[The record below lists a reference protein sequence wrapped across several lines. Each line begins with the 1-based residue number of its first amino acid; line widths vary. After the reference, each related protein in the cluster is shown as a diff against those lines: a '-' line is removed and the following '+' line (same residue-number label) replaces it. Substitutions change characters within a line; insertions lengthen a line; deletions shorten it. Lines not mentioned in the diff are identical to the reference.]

1 MTGVIDIMNYAPL
14 VAPGLSGTEYQFEE
28 FQTMVRTTLR
38 PLLRDGIV
46 TTQWGREVDVA
57 DPPTEAD
64 PTLDIDGA
72 LAELDRTG
80 CEAAVLACLK
90 MWSYRSRH
98 RLIMDMPEE
107 VVAEAVQ
114 KGGGRFIGTAGY
126 NPFRIDDSLRRIETF
141 VRDHGFRYV
150 YFHPMTFGIAPNDR
164 RCYPL
169 YAKCVELGI
178 PVSLQVGHSAEP
190 LPSNIGHPM
199 LVDDVAIDFPDLKIN
214 LSHTGWPW
222 TGEYIFM
229 LWRHPNVY
237 GEGSLPSAEP
247 IGHTH
252 LPLSMRTS
260 SGSIGRS
267 LASWPDSRA
276 LARLSKG
283 FVCERRLV
291 RPSGPVYY
299 LQTAVVSGPLPRPR
313 RRSRRASQGLAG
325 DPCACSRPRG
335 ILMTLYMYQ
344 ASYTAKSMAAQLTEP
359 HDPVEAIRPALE
371 DLGATIVVAGFP
383 FGEYDVLVVYEAP
396 DDVTAASVAM
406 AVAAAGEVRSAKT
419 TRLLSGQE
427 WLESLRKRRI
437 VSTRK
442 ARQPHDR
449 QRESPEPL

>member
-57 DPPTEAD
+57 DPPAEPD

-90 MWSYRSRH
+90 MWSYRSHH
-98 RLIMDMPEE
+98 RLIIDMPEE

-126 NPFRIDDSLRRIETF
+126 NPFRIDDSLRRVETF

-150 YFHPMTFGIAPNDR
+150 YFHPITFGIAPNDR

-178 PVSLQVGHSAEP
+178 PVGLQVGHSAEP
-190 LPSNIGHPM
+190 LPSNVGHPM

-222 TGEYIFM
+222 TGEYISM

-237 GEGSLPSAEP
+237 GDISAYFPKSLDPELVRALDRQIRHKVMIGSNGLDLKRCVEELNE
-247 IGHTH
+247 
-252 LPLSMRTS
+252 LPLRD
-260 SGSIGRS
+260 
-267 LASWPDSRA
+267 AS
-276 LARLSKG
+276 K
-283 FVCERRLV
+283 ERILRQNAIEFL
-291 RPSGPVYY
+291 
-299 LQTAVVSGPLPRPR
+299 
-313 RRSRRASQGLAG
+313 GL
-325 DPCACSRPRG
+325 
-335 ILMTLYMYQ
+335 
-344 ASYTAKSMAAQLTEP
+344 
-359 HDPVEAIRPALE
+359 
-371 DLGATIVVAGFP
+371 
-383 FGEYDVLVVYEAP
+383 
-396 DDVTAASVAM
+396 
-406 AVAAAGEVRSAKT
+406 
-419 TRLLSGQE
+419 
-427 WLESLRKRRI
+427 
-437 VSTRK
+437 
-442 ARQPHDR
+442 
-449 QRESPEPL
+449 

>member
-57 DPPTEAD
+57 DPPAEPD
-64 PTLDIDGA
+64 PSLDIDGA

-90 MWSYRSRH
+90 MWSYRSHH

-114 KGGGRFIGTAGY
+114 KGGGRFIGTAGD

-141 VRDHGFRYV
+141 VREHGFRYV

-178 PVSLQVGHSAEP
+178 PVGLQVGHSAEP
-190 LPSNIGHPM
+190 LPSNVGHPM

-222 TGEYIFM
+222 TGEYISM

-237 GEGSLPSAEP
+237 GDISAYFPKSLDPELVRAMDRQIRHKVMIGSNGLDLKRCVEELNE
-247 IGHTH
+247 
-252 LPLSMRTS
+252 LPLRD
-260 SGSIGRS
+260 
-267 LASWPDSRA
+267 AS
-276 LARLSKG
+276 K
-283 FVCERRLV
+283 ERILRQNAIEFL
-291 RPSGPVYY
+291 
-299 LQTAVVSGPLPRPR
+299 
-313 RRSRRASQGLAG
+313 GL
-325 DPCACSRPRG
+325 
-335 ILMTLYMYQ
+335 
-344 ASYTAKSMAAQLTEP
+344 
-359 HDPVEAIRPALE
+359 
-371 DLGATIVVAGFP
+371 
-383 FGEYDVLVVYEAP
+383 
-396 DDVTAASVAM
+396 
-406 AVAAAGEVRSAKT
+406 
-419 TRLLSGQE
+419 
-427 WLESLRKRRI
+427 
-437 VSTRK
+437 
-442 ARQPHDR
+442 
-449 QRESPEPL
+449 

>member
-57 DPPTEAD
+57 EPPTEPD

-90 MWSYRSRH
+90 MWSYRSHH

-141 VRDHGFRYV
+141 VREHGFRYV

-178 PVSLQVGHSAEP
+178 PVGLQVGHSAEP
-190 LPSNIGHPM
+190 LPSNVGHPM

-222 TGEYIFM
+222 TGEYISM

-237 GEGSLPSAEP
+237 GDISAYFPKSLDPELVRAMDRQIRHKVMIGSNGLDLKRCVEELNE
-247 IGHTH
+247 
-252 LPLSMRTS
+252 LPLRD
-260 SGSIGRS
+260 
-267 LASWPDSRA
+267 AS
-276 LARLSKG
+276 K
-283 FVCERRLV
+283 ERILR
-291 RPSGPVYY
+291 
-299 LQTAVVSGPLPRPR
+299 QNAVEFL
-313 RRSRRASQGLAG
+313 GL
-325 DPCACSRPRG
+325 
-335 ILMTLYMYQ
+335 
-344 ASYTAKSMAAQLTEP
+344 
-359 HDPVEAIRPALE
+359 
-371 DLGATIVVAGFP
+371 
-383 FGEYDVLVVYEAP
+383 
-396 DDVTAASVAM
+396 
-406 AVAAAGEVRSAKT
+406 
-419 TRLLSGQE
+419 
-427 WLESLRKRRI
+427 
-437 VSTRK
+437 
-442 ARQPHDR
+442 
-449 QRESPEPL
+449 